1 MRKGINFAQLPATFL
16 RKVSK
21 ENISNNRYH
30 ASKDIDMFM
39 QIKSVKRNIRREKEK
54 PRFNVH
60 RAYLNFGFL
69 LNVIFCLKLYQ
80 ESFTAF
86 KHRDLPAR
94 VVVYKTAWFWQPENT
109 SPRLYN
115 VCTCADIWPFC
126 LESVASVYN
135 IHAEFG
141 LDCNLNL
148 MSRVLST
155 SRQTI
160 RCT

>member
-1 MRKGINFAQLPATFL
+1 MRKGINFAQLPATFP

-21 ENISNNRYH
+21 ENISNNCYH

-54 PRFNVH
+54 PRLNVH

-94 VVVYKTAWFWQPENT
+94 VVVYKTFDRFVRKVSLQYTISTLNSVWIVTWILCPESWAQAVKQSDVRKNLW
-109 SPRLYN
+109 S
-115 VCTCADIWPFC
+115 
-126 LESVASVYN
+126 SVW
-135 IHAEFG
+135 
-141 LDCNLNL
+141 LR
-148 MSRVLST
+148 SRTLKTYS
-155 SRQTI
+155 
-160 RCT
+160 CYP

>member
-39 QIKSVKRNIRREKEK
+39 QIKSVKRNIRRKKEK

-69 LNVIFCLKLYQ
+69 RNVIFCLKLYQ

-94 VVVYKTAWFWQPENT
+94 VVVYKTAWF
-109 SPRLYN
+109 
-115 VCTCADIWPFC
+115 
-126 LESVASVYN
+126 
-135 IHAEFG
+135 
-141 LDCNLNL
+141 
-148 MSRVLST
+148 
-155 SRQTI
+155 
-160 RCT
+160 

>member
-21 ENISNNRYH
+21 ENISNNCYH

-39 QIKSVKRNIRREKEK
+39 QIKSVKGNIEGKSENLDLTYIGLIYILVSYRMS
-54 PRFNVH
+54 
-60 RAYLNFGFL
+60 
-69 LNVIFCLKLYQ
+69 FCLKLHQ

-94 VVVYKTAWFWQPENT
+94 VVVYKTAWFWPPENT

-115 VCTCADIWPFC
+115 VFTCADIWPFC
-126 LESVASVYN
+126 SESVASVYN